1 MRLTPLAGAVLT
13 LMLLPAAVLA
23 GPAAKAAI
31 RPKPQGLLTVTAS
44 VALGPIAG
52 PPKPVSLRLVRMLD
66 AESRR
71 AGLALLNFEGAKAD
85 YRLQGDL
92 NAIEQGGFVKLVYS
106 WQVFNRMGTVVG
118 GNSGSIPVLGKAGV
132 IWSEVNEPVLKTV
145 AAQGIAAVMRH
156 LGPADKTEAPA
167 PAASVSPP
175 AAGVAPA
182 GISSVAAQPDL
193 PEFKTE
199 IDADEALR
207 LVNEYRRSRG
217 LGPLRLHVSLSAAA
231 FALTQDMAGHDRLS
245 HIGPDDAD
253 LQKRLKAVGYH
264 YMLAAEN
271 VGVGQR
277 SLAELISQWEKDP
290 SQSRTMLLPDARE
303 MGIAYQYRPDT
314 SSQTFWTL
322 VVAAPL

>member
-1 MRLTPLAGAVLT
+1 MRLTPLAGAVLA
-13 LMLLPAAVLA
+13 LLWLPAAVLA
-23 GPAAKAAI
+23 GPADKAAI
-31 RPKPQGLLTVTAS
+31 RPKPQGFLTVTAS
-44 VALGPIAG
+44 VALGPISG
-52 PPKPVSLRLVRMLD
+52 PPKPVSLRLIRMLD

-92 NAIEQGGFVKLVYS
+92 NAVEQGGIVKVVYS
-106 WQVFNRMGTVVG
+106 WQVFNRRGAAVEGT
-118 GNSGSIPVLGKAGV
+118 SGSIPVFGKAGV
-132 IWSEVNEPVLKTV
+132 PWSEVNEPVLKAV
-145 AAQGIAAVMRH
+145 AGQGIAAVMRH
-156 LGPADKTEAPA
+156 MRPADKPEAVK

-175 AAGVAPA
+175 AADIAPA
-182 GISSVAAQPDL
+182 GISSPAAQPAL
-193 PEFKTE
+193 SESKTE

-207 LVNEYRRSRG
+207 LVNDYRRARG
-217 LGPLRLHVSLSAAA
+217 LGPLRLDGSLNAAA
-231 FALTQDMAGHDRLS
+231 LALTRDMAGRDRLS

-253 LQKRLKAVGYH
+253 LRERLKAAGYN

-277 SLAELISQWEKDP
+277 SLAELMAQWEKDP
-290 SQSRTMLLPDARE
+290 SQSRTMLLPDAKE

-314 SSQTFWTL
+314 SSQTYWTL